1 MGGFFNFIIEMKS
14 VFLAKSIDRR
24 PRGWGFLSGSSIA
37 GNWSRYNLCDIVT
50 KASVAFVVSTD
61 PDVHFKCCISAD
73 SKVQAFI
80 KHETKGKPIRACRV
94 HSGALDELTSQQ
106 FRQLHFRGRS
116 TLQKIGECYLS
127 DHGRQP
133 QFGPKCNFGS

>member
-14 VFLAKSIDRR
+14 VFLDRR
-24 PRGWGFLSGSSIA
+24 PRGWGFLCGSSIA

-73 SKVQAFI
+73 SKVQASI
-80 KHETKGKPIRACRV
+80 KNEREVKPIQACRV
-94 HSGALDELTSQQ
+94 HSVALDELTSQ
-106 FRQLHFRGRS
+106 RS
-116 TLQKIGECYLS
+116 IGKCSLLLLFFK
-127 DHGRQP
+127 
-133 QFGPKCNFGS
+133 FGHKLKPTSS